1 MFVSVFVSRP
11 TGLRTSNVTLTSV
24 RLDWDPVPE
33 RFILGYRVFSLNV
46 SLNETLHW
54 KKTYV
59 NVLGL
64 RSNTK
69 YTMSVLPVHGL
80 TDEEHPAGNA
90 ASIIVTTRRE
100 PGKTFLRVSSSPIV
114 PKSSLKAKLA
124 VIITIY
130 VLTLLKALKDLEAV
144 DVFFLNR

>member
-54 KKTYV
+54 NKTYV
-59 NVLGL
+59 NILGL

-80 TDEEHPAGNA
+80 TDEEHPTGNA